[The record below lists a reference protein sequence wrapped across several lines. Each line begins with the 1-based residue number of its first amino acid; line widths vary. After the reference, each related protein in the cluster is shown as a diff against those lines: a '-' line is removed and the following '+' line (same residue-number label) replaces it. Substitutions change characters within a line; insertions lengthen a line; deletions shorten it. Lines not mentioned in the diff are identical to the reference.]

1 MSLRSLASRSPGPA
15 SLAWVPA
22 TGAAPFEAPSAA
34 RGADDA
40 TPKCCW
46 VLLARAL
53 PSAPSSLSSGA
64 PAPLWKVKKG
74 TALTS

>member
-1 MSLRSLASRSPGPA
+1 MVSSRSLASRSPAPA
-15 SLAWVPA
+15 SLVGWVPA
-22 TGAAPFEAPSAA
+22 TGAAPSAA
-34 RGADDA
+34 RAADDA

-53 PSAPSSLSSGA
+53 PSAPSSLSRGA

>member
-1 MSLRSLASRSPGPA
+1 VSSRSLASRSPAPA

-22 TGAAPFEAPSAA
+22 TGAAPFE
-34 RGADDA
+34 GADAAA